1 MKVIGIIPAR
11 YASTRF
17 PGKPLVD
24 LKGKPMIQR
33 VYEGAAAC
41 KSLDYVIVATDDQRI
56 YDAVKAFGGNVE
68 MTSES
73 HPSGTDRCG
82 EVATKLDA
90 DVIVNVQGD
99 EPLVNPGQID
109 TLCSAFED
117 NSVTIAT
124 LGHTQV
130 SPDDLGDINRVKV
143 VCDKNGNA
151 LYFSRSAI
159 PSTERSSEEVKAN
172 FPFMR
177 HIGLYAYRKETLRE
191 LVQLQP
197 CALEKMEALEQLRWM
212 YYGYEIRVIPTN
224 IETPNI
230 DTPEDLEKVLGEM

>member
-11 YASTRF
+11 YASVRF

-41 KSLDYVIVATDDQRI
+41 ECLDEVIVATDDQRI

-68 MTSES
+68 MTSDS

-82 EVATKLDA
+82 EVAAKYDA
-90 DVIVNVQGD
+90 EIFVNIQGD
-99 EPLVNPGQID
+99 EPLVNPEQID

-117 NSVTIAT
+117 PTVSIAT
-124 LGHTQV
+124 LGYTEV
-130 SPDDLGDINRVKV
+130 SSDDMNDFNRVKV
-143 VCDKNGNA
+143 VCDVNGNA
-151 LYFSRSAI
+151 LYFSRSPI
-159 PSTERSSEEVKAN
+159 PSSERATEVVRDL

-177 HIGLYAYRKETLRE
+177 HIGLYAYRKETLQALILLR
-191 LVQLQP
+191 P
-197 CALEKMEALEQLRWM
+197 CPLEQMEALEQLRWM
-212 YYGYEIRVIPTN
+212 YNGYEIRVIPTQ

-230 DTPEDLEKVLGEM
+230 DTPEDVEKVLGEM

>member
-33 VYEGAAAC
+33 VYEGASAC
-41 KSLDYVIVATDDQRI
+41 KSLDSVIVATDDQRI

-68 MTSES
+68 MTLES

-82 EVATKLDA
+82 EVAAKYDA
-90 DVIVNVQGD
+90 DVFVNVQGD

-117 NSVTIAT
+117 TSVSIAT

-130 SPDDLGDINRVKV
+130 SPEDLGDINRVKV
-143 VCDKNGNA
+143 VCDTNGNA
-151 LYFSRSAI
+151 LYFSRSPI
-159 PSTERSSEEVKAN
+159 PSTERSSDEVKAN

-177 HIGLYAYRKETLRE
+177 HIGLYAYRKETLQE
-191 LVQLQP
+191 LVQLKP
-197 CALEKMEALEQLRWM
+197 CALEQMEALEQLRWM
-212 YYGYEIRVIPTN
+212 YYGYEIRVIPTEV
-224 IETPNI
+224 ETPNI

>member
-24 LKGKPMIQR
+24 LKGKSMIQR
-33 VYEGAAAC
+33 VYEGAAQC
-41 KSLDYVIVATDDQRI
+41 NSLDQVIVATDDQRI
-56 YDAVKAFGGNVE
+56 FDAVKAFGGNVE
-68 MTSES
+68 MTSEM

-82 EVATKLDA
+82 EVARKYDA
-90 DVIVNVQGD
+90 DVVVNVQGD

-109 TLCSAFED
+109 TLCAAFSD
-117 NSVTIAT
+117 DSVAIAT
-124 LGHTQV
+124 LGHTKV
-130 SPDDLGDINRVKV
+130 SLEDLEDLNRVKV
-143 VCDKNGNA
+143 VCDYKGNA

-159 PSTERSSEEVKAN
+159 PSTGRASEKAVSE

-177 HIGLYAYRKETLRE
+177 HIGLYAYRKETLQE
-191 LVQLQP
+191 LVELQP
-197 CALEKMEALEQLRWM
+197 CALEQMEALEQLRWM
-212 YYGYEIRVIPTN
+212 HYGYEIRVIPTD

-230 DTPEDLEKVLGEM
+230 DTPEDLNHVLDAL

>member
-1 MKVIGIIPAR
+1 
-11 YASTRF
+11 
-17 PGKPLVD
+17 
-24 LKGKPMIQR
+24 MIQR
-33 VYEGAAAC
+33 VYEGASAC
-41 KSLDYVIVATDDQRI
+41 NSLDSVIVATDDQRI

-82 EVATKLDA
+82 EIAAKYEA
-90 DVIVNVQGD
+90 DVFVNVQGD

-109 TLCSAFED
+109 TLCSAFD
-117 NSVTIAT
+117 DTSVSIAT

-143 VCDKNGNA
+143 VCDTNGNA
-151 LYFSRSAI
+151 LYFSRSPI
-159 PSTERSSEEVKAN
+159 PSTERSSDEVKAN

-177 HIGLYAYRKETLRE
+177 HIGLYAYRKETLQE
-191 LVQLQP
+191 LVQLKP
-197 CALEKMEALEQLRWM
+197 CALEQMEALEQLRWM
-212 YYGYEIRVIPTN
+212 YYGYEIRVIPTD

>member
-33 VYEGAAAC
+33 VYEGASAC
-41 KSLDYVIVATDDQRI
+41 KSLDEVIVATDDQRI
-56 YDAVKAFGGNVE
+56 YDAVQAFGGKVE
-68 MTSES
+68 MTAES

-82 EVATKLDA
+82 EVAEKYDA

-117 NSVTIAT
+117 DTVSIAT

-130 SPDDLGDINRVKV
+130 SPEDLDDINRVKV
-143 VCDKNGNA
+143 VCDANGNA
-151 LYFSRSAI
+151 LYFSRSPI
-159 PSTERSSEEVKAN
+159 PSVERASDDIKAS

-177 HIGLYAYRKETLRE
+177 HIGLYAYRKNTLKALVE
-191 LVQLQP
+191 LKP
-197 CALEKMEALEQLRWM
+197 CDLEQMEALEQLRWM
-212 YYGYEIRVIPTN
+212 YYGYEIRVIPTD

-230 DTPEDLEKVLGEM
+230 DTPEDLEKVMGEL